1 MKANLLTTIIAIA
14 GSALLSGCSLF
25 QWAMPAA
32 TLSDAN
38 VLAMLDTINL
48 SEIDAANLAKQK
60 ASSEETRMFASR
72 MLNEHATMM
81 QETRQLAQRIGVQ
94 PEPPALASSAA
105 KTHQETMEELR
116 KLSGRDFDQAYLK
129 YQIKMHEQA
138 IDLVQ
143 NTASSVSSPQLQQ
156 HLRQARPELDG
167 HLSGAKA
174 IERELVAQY

>member
-1 MKANLLTTIIAIA
+1 MKSKPLTTIIAIVGGA
-14 GSALLSGCSLF
+14 VLSGCSLF
-25 QWAMPAA
+25 QWAMPGA

-48 SEIDAANLAKQK
+48 SEIDAAHLAMQK
-60 ASSEETRMFASR
+60 ASSEEVRTFASR
-72 MLNEHATMM
+72 MLNEHTMM
-81 QETRQLAQRIGVQ
+81 MQDTQQLAQRINVQ
-94 PEPPALASSAA
+94 PQTPALASTAG

-143 NTASSVSSPQLQQ
+143 DTAGSVDDLRLQQ
-156 HLRQARPELDG
+156 HLRQSRPSLDS
-167 HLSGAKA
+167 HLTSVRAL
-174 IERELVAQY
+174 ERQLVAQY

>member
-1 MKANLLTTIIAIA
+1 MKSLTTIMAIV
-14 GSALLSGCSLF
+14 GGVVLSGCSLF
-25 QWAMPAA
+25 QWAMPGA

-48 SEIDAANLAKQK
+48 SEIDAAHLATQK
-60 ASSEETRMFASR
+60 ASSEEVKTFATR
-72 MLNEHATMM
+72 MLNEHTMM
-81 QETRQLAQRIGVQ
+81 MQDTRQLAQRINVQ
-94 PEPPALASSAA
+94 PETPALASTAA

-143 NTASSVSSPQLQQ
+143 DTADSMDNPKLQQ
-156 HLRQARPELDG
+156 HLRQARPDLDS
-167 HLSGAKA
+167 HLTSARVL
-174 IERELVAQY
+174 ERQLVAQY